1 MSSRTTRRKVAGLL
15 IAGAAAVSA
24 TACGGGGSAATG
36 AAADTLT
43 VSYSQVVA
51 DELPLWIADE
61 AGLFKAQGL
70 DVKLVS
76 LSSSDG
82 FPALVSGQSQLA
94 SIGASEMVSGAA
106 SGAEVSY
113 LATLTPVF
121 PYELFA
127 KVDDPKQLKG
137 KRIGITSTSGSLY
150 IATLAALKQIG
161 LAPTDVQLTPLG
173 SVTNVNNALV
183 AGTIDAALSHP
194 PATTQIEAAG
204 FRPILDL
211 AKQNI
216 PTSNVGIAATKEYIN
231 GHKDQI
237 RRFMVA
243 LQQAIKREKTDKPYA
258 IEVLG
263 RHLNI
268 TDAKALDET
277 WEYYAGEIL
286 PDVPTPTKEQ
296 LQTSVEELAATH
308 PAVRTVDIGSLVD
321 ASFLTPAAG

>member
-15 IAGAAAVSA
+15 IAAALSA
-24 TACGGGGSAATG
+24 TACGGGGSTG
-36 AAADTLT
+36 AGADTLT

-137 KRIGITSTSGSLY
+137 KRIGVTSTSGSLY
-150 IATLAALKQIG
+150 IATLAALRQIG

-194 PATTQIEAAG
+194 PATAQIEAAG
-204 FRPILDL
+204 FRSILDL
-211 AKQNI
+211 AQQNI
-216 PTSNVGIAATKEYIN
+216 PTSNVGIAGTNEYIN
-231 GHKDQI
+231 SHKDQV

-243 LQQAIKREKTDKPYA
+243 LQQGIKREKTDKAYA

-263 RHLNI
+263 KHLNI

-277 WEYYAGEIL
+277 WQYYAGEIL

-296 LQTSVEELAATH
+296 LQTSVEGLAASH
-308 PAVRTVDIGSLVD
+308 PAVRNVDIGSLVD